1 MLSEKEVEKIKN
13 KYPIGTRIKL
23 NYMADDYGV
32 PSVTFGTVDF
42 VDDAGQIQM
51 IWDNGRTL
59 PLIENED
66 SFEIIDT
73 PKINI

>member
-1 MLSEKEVEKIKN
+1 MILGSGDFEKP
-13 KYPIGTRIKL
+13 YFRIDFQYVL
-23 NYMADDYGV
+23 FQLLD
-32 PSVTFGTVDF
+32 VTFDIGQQVDF